1 MWLMFIFLQYY
12 MNHVISKVMMVLF
25 VYRKYADCFARILV
39 DFHTI
44 FILFGI
50 RTKYKCCVGI
60 CDVLR
65 FFCCYKKW
73 YFLFFLQI
81 NYLSYLCLYMWQQ
94 QNMCLT
100 YYSSNMTVLFLDE
113 GCNNIELKNTSL
125 EMKDN
130 ELQYI
135 RIDIVTDT
143 TEHEI
148 E

>member
-1 MWLMFIFLQYY
+1 
-12 MNHVISKVMMVLF
+12 
-25 VYRKYADCFARILV
+25 
-39 DFHTI
+39 
-44 FILFGI
+44 
-50 RTKYKCCVGI
+50 
-60 CDVLR
+60 
-65 FFCCYKKW
+65 
-73 YFLFFLQI
+73 
-81 NYLSYLCLYMWQQ
+81 
-94 QNMCLT
+94 MCLT
-100 YYSSNMTVLFLDE
+100 CYSSNMAILFSDE